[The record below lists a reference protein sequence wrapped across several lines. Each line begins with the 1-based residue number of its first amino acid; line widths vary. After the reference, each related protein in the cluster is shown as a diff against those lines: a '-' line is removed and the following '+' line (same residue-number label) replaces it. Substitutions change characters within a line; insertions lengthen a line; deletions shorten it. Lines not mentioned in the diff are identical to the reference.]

1 MINVIKR
8 YFAAWDFSRY
18 FRLVMGLL
26 LLIGFV
32 STKENMYLVGSIFLS
47 LQAIL
52 NFGCP
57 GGACSTSI
65 PEKKGKEVMK
75 FEKYEPSK
83 NTKDV

>member
-1 MINVIKR
+1 MNVIKR
-8 YFAAWDFSRY
+8 YFATWDFSRY
-18 FRLVMGLL
+18 FRLTMGVL

-57 GGACSTSI
+57 GGTCSTSV
-65 PEKKGKEVMK
+65 PDRKENETMK

-83 NTKDV
+83 NNKNV